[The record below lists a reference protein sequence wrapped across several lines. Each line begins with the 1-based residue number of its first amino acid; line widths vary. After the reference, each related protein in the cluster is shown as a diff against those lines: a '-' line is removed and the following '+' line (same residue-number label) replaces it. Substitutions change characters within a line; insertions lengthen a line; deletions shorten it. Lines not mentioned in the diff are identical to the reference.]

1 MCVKLNQTF
10 EFIKKIS
17 TVAQYRIKI
26 SCGTESIKN
35 TSQHTVNAM
44 WLVRSNRQM

>member
-10 EFIKKIS
+10 EFIKKKKIIS

-26 SCGTESIKN
+26 SCGTESIKKHLSTYSERN
-35 TSQHTVNAM
+35 VVS
-44 WLVRSNRQM
+44 S